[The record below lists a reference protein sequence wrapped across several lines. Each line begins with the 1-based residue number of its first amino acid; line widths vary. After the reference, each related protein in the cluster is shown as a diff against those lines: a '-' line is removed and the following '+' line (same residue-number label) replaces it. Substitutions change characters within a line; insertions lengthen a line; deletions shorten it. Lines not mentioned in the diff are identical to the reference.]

1 MTINIFFRVIY
12 SPVPELLCFP
22 LITHSFFAYFF
33 VLCNYNRIQIVQFLA
48 ELRNVSK
55 SYGQQGRDSYN
66 LILDQVSL
74 AIGENESL
82 AITGP
87 SGSGKSTLLNI
98 LGTLD
103 HPSSGKVNINGMSVE
118 ELGEDLLADIRNRF
132 IGFVFQQH
140 HLLPQLTLIENVLL
154 PALPVKDKSKRKAAT
169 ERAFRL
175 IERMGMKEHV
185 HRRPVHLSLGEC
197 QRAAVIRAL
206 INQPRLLLADE
217 PTGSLDAGN
226 AMQLGQL
233 LGELNRE
240 QNLAVIVVTH
250 SMEMASRMGKIYR
263 LTAGK
268 LQLTDKR

>member
-1 MTINIFFRVIY
+1 
-12 SPVPELLCFP
+12 
-22 LITHSFFAYFF
+22 
-33 VLCNYNRIQIVQFLA
+33 
-48 ELRNVSK
+48 
-55 SYGQQGRDSYN
+55 
-66 LILDQVSL
+66 
-74 AIGENESL
+74 
-82 AITGP
+82 
-87 SGSGKSTLLNI
+87 
-98 LGTLD
+98 
-103 HPSSGKVNINGMSVE
+103 MSVE